1 MADQGF
7 TIQSPASIH
16 QVQMDDAATT
26 LAKVFREEHGRVVA
40 SLISAFGDFDVAEE
54 AIQSAFVTALDRW
67 PRDGVP
73 RNPAAWITTT
83 AKRKAIDS
91 FRRDRVR
98 ADKYAALAQSGIA
111 DAEASDMEEDDD
123 ESVLRDDRLR
133 LIFTSCHPALNTE
146 ARVALTLKTLGG
158 LTTPEIAGAFLV
170 PEATLAQRL
179 VRAKRK
185 IRDAG
190 IPYRVPPDHLLPER
204 LSAVLTVIYL
214 IFNEGYAASSGDDL
228 VRRDLCSEAIRLGRV
243 LVKLM
248 PDEPEVSALLALMLL
263 HDSRRF
269 ARVSS
274 DGVPVLLEDQDRSTW
289 DHDEIADGLGRVARL
304 SRSGPPGPYR
314 IQAAIAAVHAR
325 AVRSEQTDWSQ
336 IATLYEILATVSPS
350 PVVEL
355 NRAVAVAMAD
365 GPERGLALID
375 CPEVAGKLDAYRWL
389 HTTRADLLR
398 RLHRYADAAAVYRRA
413 LEFPSNAADRDFV
426 QSRLDEVEAVASSE
440 S

>member
-1 MADQGF
+1 
-7 TIQSPASIH
+7 
-16 QVQMDDAATT
+16 MDDVATT
-26 LAKVFREEHGRVVA
+26 LTRVFREEHGRVIA
-40 SLISAFGDFDVAEE
+40 SLIAAFGDFDVAEE

-67 PRDGVP
+67 PREGLP

-98 ADKYAALAQSGIA
+98 SEKYAALARSGID
-111 DAEASDMEEDDD
+111 DAEAPDMKEDDED
-123 ESVLRDDRLR
+123 SMLRDDRLR
-133 LIFTSCHPALNTE
+133 LIFTSCHPALNIE

-158 LTTPEIAGAFLV
+158 LTTPEVAGAFLV

-204 LSAVLTVIYL
+204 LASVLAVIYL
-214 IFNEGYAASSGDDL
+214 VFNEGYSASSGDDP

-243 LVKLM
+243 LVELM
-248 PDEPEVSALLALMLL
+248 PDEPEVSGLLALMLL
-263 HDSRRF
+263 QDSRRH
-269 ARVSS
+269 ARIST
-274 DGVPVLLEDQDRSTW
+274 DGGPVLLEDQDRSTW
-289 DHDEIADGLGRVARL
+289 DREEIAEGLDLVAQL
-304 SRSGPPGPYR
+304 SRSVPAGPYW

-325 AVRSEQTDWSQ
+325 AARPEQTDWRR
-336 IATLYEILATVSPS
+336 IASLYEILAAVSPS

-375 CPEVAGKLDAYRWL
+375 RPEVAGKLSEYRWL

-398 RLHRYADAAAVYRRA
+398 RLHRYDDAAAAYRRA

-426 QSRLDEVEAVASSE
+426 LRRLDEVKAAGQRET
-440 S
+440 